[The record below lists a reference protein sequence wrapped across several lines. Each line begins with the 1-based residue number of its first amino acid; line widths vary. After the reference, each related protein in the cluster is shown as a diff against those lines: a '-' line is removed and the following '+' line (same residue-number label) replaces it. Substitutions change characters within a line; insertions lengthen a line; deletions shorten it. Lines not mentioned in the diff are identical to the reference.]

1 MRNVICSLL
10 CLCLLGATMG
20 RAAETDP
27 IKELTIEEAKR
38 LAQDKSGRLLLNA
51 LTTLSHE
58 AARDLARHE
67 GWLSLN

>member
-1 MRNVICSLL
+1 
-10 CLCLLGATMG
+10 MG